1 MLIFKLLKA
10 SLLLWLLCLKYQN
23 DDIYAPGP
31 TSWFFPY
38 LTKLLLKN
46 WTRWEIGILAEMSQ
60 GVGLCLIEPLFQNW
74 LSSAMAYW
82 HTKLLSDNFQKIS
95 FNSVQFCTM
104 ADIKK
109 ANAHEKGKVLIDLS
123 TEIRASYMQTPEQ
136 KWCVIEE
143 PQMWIGFDWWNSPC
157 CCCYREVPK

>member
-1 MLIFKLLKA
+1 
-10 SLLLWLLCLKYQN
+10 
-23 DDIYAPGP
+23 
-31 TSWFFPY
+31 
-38 LTKLLLKN
+38 
-46 WTRWEIGILAEMSQ
+46 
-60 GVGLCLIEPLFQNW
+60 
-74 LSSAMAYW
+74 MAYW

-136 KWCVIEE
+136 K
-143 PQMWIGFDWWNSPC
+143 
-157 CCCYREVPK
+157 